1 MSVSKTRILAIAAAT
16 LIAGGMASAALAQQ
30 PKYSKTYGQDRAEIE
45 DLMARYLFAID
56 YSDWD
61 AYVATLRAGR
71 RAHFRQR
78 HQQGREA
85 IRKAVT
91 SFATRIGEFYHT
103 ADGKPAKLRHV
114 ILQSSIRV
122 EGDHAWAR
130 SLWLEM
136 ANHGPNDEP
145 KIGTYGLYEDEMRK
159 VGGQWL
165 FSKRNVLNEFIKG
178 RNSGPAIR
186 WRIWTSWRRPCW
198 PGRNRTQA
206 VTLLPCLISSSS
218 AWTEA
223 STMSKCCSMAAWARS
238 ASPAITAPTTASC
251 SLKLCFRRLGVRS
264 CERR

>member
-1 MSVSKTRILAIAAAT
+1 MSVSTIRKFAIAATAA

-56 YSDWD
+56 YNDWD
-61 AYVATLRAGR
+61 AYVATFAPDGELTFASGTSK
-71 RAHFRQR
+71 
-78 HQQGREA
+78 GREA

-122 EGDHAWAR
+122 EGNHAWAR

-145 KIGTYGLYEDEMRK
+145 KIGTYGLYEDEMTK
-159 VGGQWL
+159 VNGEWL
-165 FSKRNVLNEFIKG
+165 FSKRNVLNEFIKN
-178 RNSGPAIR
+178 RNSGPAN
-186 WRIWTSWRRPCW
+186 PV
-198 PGRNRTQA
+198 A
-206 VTLLPCLISSSS
+206 DMDKLAAALL
-218 AWTEA
+218 AG
-223 STMSKCCSMAAWARS
+223 K
-238 ASPAITAPTTASC
+238 
-251 SLKLCFRRLGVRS
+251 K
-264 CERR
+264 